1 MKRCLFIES
10 QHILKEL
17 DKMVIRVGQ
26 REEQRG
32 INEMDK
38 SIWNGRKI
46 EQERDQCGVAADVHT
61 IRVLCGVAHVGGRPC
76 EADIAASRERGQ
88 GSARLRLL
96 LLV

>member
-1 MKRCLFIES
+1 MLKRCLFIES

-38 SIWNGRKI
+38 SIWNGTKMERKKGSM
-46 EQERDQCGVAADVHT
+46 R
-61 IRVLCGVAHVGGRPC
+61 
-76 EADIAASRERGQ
+76 RG
-88 GSARLRLL
+88 S
-96 LLV
+96 